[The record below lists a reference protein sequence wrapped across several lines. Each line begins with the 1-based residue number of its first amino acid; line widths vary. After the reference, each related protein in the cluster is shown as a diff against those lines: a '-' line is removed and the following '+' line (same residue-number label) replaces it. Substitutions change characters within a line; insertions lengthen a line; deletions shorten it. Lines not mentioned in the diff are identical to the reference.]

1 MYILQWIPLS
11 CDRTRVTLTSLYELF
26 CCCCCCVFFNLPCS
40 ASFCFSTH
48 TNAIDA
54 NLVTIHAVVHLQT
67 AYIKNMNCVEFSFL
81 SCPFSLWINMN
92 VPSSLTTA
100 KLLKYWNAFKRKTFI
115 ILDVRFQIGK
125 YRSRNTTWYSLV
137 TTGKSENIWRI
148 VTTLQ
153 LPSSVDKFYYWGEL
167 RQTMRKHLLHMGISI
182 SSKKKS
188 FPF

>member
-1 MYILQWIPLS
+1 MN
-11 CDRTRVTLTSLYELF
+11 CFVVVVVV
-26 CCCCCCVFFNLPCS
+26 VFFNLPCS
-40 ASFCFSTH
+40 ASFCFSSH

-67 AYIKNMNCVEFSFL
+67 AYIKKNMNCVEFSFL

-92 VPSSLTTA
+92 VPSSVTTA
-100 KLLKYWNAFKRKTFI
+100 KLLKYWNPFERKTFI
-115 ILDVRFQIGK
+115 VLDVRFQIGK

-153 LPSSVDKFYYWGEL
+153 LPSSVDKLYYWGEHPSNNEETSVAHGNFNFL
-167 RQTMRKHLLHMGISI
+167 KE
-182 SSKKKS
+182 KK
-188 FPF
+188 FPFLTR

>member
-1 MYILQWIPLS
+1 MWPYTRYVDVVAWTVLLLFFLICLVLLRFVFQAIPMLLMLIGNYS
-11 CDRTRVTLTSLYELF
+11 CG
-26 CCCCCCVFFNLPCS
+26 
-40 ASFCFSTH
+40 STF
-48 TNAIDA
+48 TNS
-54 NLVTIHAVVHLQT
+54 IHK
-67 AYIKNMNCVEFSFL
+67 KNMNCVEFSFL

-92 VPSSLTTA
+92 VPSSVTTA
-100 KLLKYWNAFKRKTFI
+100 KLLKYWNAFERKTFI
-115 ILDVRFQIGK
+115 VLDVRFQIGK

-182 SSKKKS
+182 SSKKKK
-188 FPF
+188 FPFLTR

>member
-1 MYILQWIPLS
+1 MWPYTRYIDVVAWTVLL
-11 CDRTRVTLTSLYELF
+11 LLLF
-26 CCCCCCVFFNLPCS
+26 FFNLPCS
-40 ASFCFSTH
+40 ASFCFSSH

-67 AYIKNMNCVEFSFL
+67 ACIKNMNCVEFSFL

-92 VPSSLTTA
+92 VPSSVTTA
-100 KLLKYWNAFKRKTFI
+100 KLLKYWNAFERKTFI
-115 ILDVRFQIGK
+115 VLDVRFQIGK
-125 YRSRNTTWYSLV
+125 YRSRNATWYSLV

-182 SSKKKS
+182 SSKKKK
-188 FPF
+188 FPFLTR